1 MNILLCLLFL
11 AVSSIGQ
18 LSGQRTQGAPP
29 PTSDTD
35 QERNKIIDQLSILSK
50 QLTNTYSMKHS
61 ALLGGPC
68 LLCYIPVSSP
78 LGHSSNKLLKRYC
91 SSRLCN

>member
-18 LSGQRTQGAPP
+18 LSGQRTIRAPP

-35 QERNKIIDQLSILSK
+35 NNKIIDQLRSLSK
-50 QLTNTYSMKHS
+50 QLTNQYSMKHS

-68 LLCYIPVSSP
+68 LLCYTPVGSGLNNSA
-78 LGHSSNKLLKRYC
+78 NKLLKRYC